1 MNIAAKGKKEGKNG
15 RMRSIVVARENFH
28 PRKGLDDC
36 DIENE
41 TCKCQAVHWKLHY
54 DMMLIAMDADKESTM
69 TETEKMRFI
78 NMHAKD
84 CITVINIQT
93 EEYAYIMKLPGPMFT
108 DIARRILPLCTSDWA
123 HPVLETKGLPH
134 LFKCKKSSP
143 LDRPGNFIMSLLCS
157 WHSIESGETVWV
169 SPLDA
174 ADSKLANGKELQAL
188 GEDLEN
194 VEDVE
199 LLFHLGPICPPSSPS
214 CPLSS
219 PSSSASSTKK
229 SSSDLAQMLP
239 SPRTRGGQQPK
250 IRQKGDSSTKITKG
264 GQEPKIPQ
272 KGDSSTKI
280 SKGGQQP
287 KIPQNGESTKVSGS
301 STPTSAKSASPDA
314 SPAAMAPSTTPTSA
328 KSASPDASPAAMAPS
343 STPTSAKSVSPD
355 ASPAATA
362 PSTAEPENLFV
373 YDQKLKGPRWT
384 RAAKSNQ
391 RFIAKEQY
399 NGLAWETKYHS
410 RQETP
415 GLFTTPPRRG
425 KENERSPFATV
436 SGDESQVL
444 LHSPM
449 RVWTESGD
457 EIQFPSEDPDSQ
469 LSNVPRS
476 S

>member
-1 MNIAAKGKKEGKNG
+1 MNIAAKGKKQGKNG
-15 RMRSIVVARENFH
+15 RLQSIVVARENFH
-28 PRKGLDDC
+28 PRKGLGDC

-174 ADSKLANGKELQAL
+174 ADPKLANGKELQAL

-229 SSSDLAQMLP
+229 SSSALAQMLP

-314 SPAAMAPSTTPTSA
+314 SPAA
-328 KSASPDASPAAMAPS
+328 
-343 STPTSAKSVSPD
+343 
-355 ASPAATA
+355 TA
-362 PSTAEPENLFV
+362 PSTAEPERLWV
-373 YDQKLKGPRWT
+373 YDQNLKGLRWT

-391 RFIAKEQY
+391 RFIAEEQY